1 MCCSVKRN
9 YMIHLRSSL
18 VELMGGSRYEADLDF
33 VRLAWAIRGVGQWLA
48 GSQELAPAEAPA

>member
-1 MCCSVKRN
+1 
-9 YMIHLRSSL
+9 MIHLRSSL